1 VLQMD
6 QFTQTNGSLVAQ
18 AAEASQTMA
27 QRAGELNGMMDRYQ
41 LDDTH
46 EQPGSPAPLVR
57 ASESLDQAPQTQAAP
72 TRATERRG
80 AARPWVAT
88 SGARSAKAKPAA
100 PAPRFNKVADDDSDW
115 KEF

>member
-1 VLQMD
+1 MD

-18 AAEASQTMA
+18 AAAASQTMA

-41 LDDTH
+41 LDEAH
-46 EQPGSPAPLVR
+46 QQPASPVPVVR
-57 ASESLDQAPQTQAAP
+57 APETPEQGPQTQPAP
-72 TRATERRG
+72 ARAVERRS

-88 SGARSAKAKPAA
+88 AGAKSARAKPAA
-100 PAPRFNKVADDDSDW
+100 PAPKFNKVADDDSDW